1 MNKDI
6 DESEINGD
14 DKRMFELKTF
24 LIAMSPVVE
33 LRGSIP
39 IALEIYHLPLWS
51 AYAFSVLGNMVPVLL
66 LPFLGVVSGELS
78 RRFLFFE
85 KFFFWLF
92 LWTRKKHERSFEL
105 FRDFALVIFVAIP
118 LPLTG
123 AWTATLV
130 AFVFGIPL
138 RRAFPLILL
147 GVIIAAVVVSLI
159 TLGISRI

>member
-1 MNKDI
+1 
-6 DESEINGD
+6 
-14 DKRMFELKTF
+14 MFELKTF
-24 LIAMSPVVE
+24 LIAMSPIVE

-39 IALEIYHLPLWS
+39 VALEVFHLPLWS
-51 AYAFSVLGNMVPVLL
+51 AYMFSVLGNMVPVLL
-66 LPFLGVVSGELS
+66 LPFLGVVSGAFS
-78 RRFLFFE
+78 RRFSFLE
-85 KFFFWLF
+85 KFFSWLF
-92 LWTRKKHERSFEL
+92 LRTRKRHERAFEL
-105 FRDFALVIFVAIP
+105 FQDFALVIFVAIP

-159 TLGISRI
+159 TLGITSI

>member
-1 MNKDI
+1 
-6 DESEINGD
+6 
-14 DKRMFELKTF
+14 MFELKTF
-24 LIAMSPVVE
+24 LIAMSPVIE

-39 IALEIYHLPLWS
+39 IALEMYHLPLWS

-66 LPFLGVVSGELS
+66 LPLLGIVSGALS
-78 RRFLFFE
+78 RRFSFLE
-85 KFFFWLF
+85 KFFSWLF
-92 LWTRKKHERSFEL
+92 LRTRRKHERSFEL

-130 AFVFGIPL
+130 AFVFGIPF

-147 GVIIAAVVVSLI
+147 GVIIAAVIVSLI
-159 TLGISRI
+159 TLGVTSI